1 MKLSSYI
8 GLSKHCVYAL
18 VCEENKRFAVGY
30 AEDLLNAL
38 YVINRDLETPK
49 YKLLKNDIDKV
60 EIVVLEQ
67 DIQNNIN
74 KKILCNEYVEKYKD
88 LGYSQYYPSS
98 FVRYTVHSEPVV
110 YATRSYYVAYIKDR
124 RCNKTVVG
132 LFLKKDALDK
142 FIEEYYPNYTFKN
155 IYYADNIYTKNY
167 LKKLSKG
174 I

>member
-1 MKLSSYI
+1 MRLSEYI

-18 VCEENKRFAVGY
+18 VCEATKRFAVGY

-49 YKLLKNDIDKV
+49 YKDLKNDINEI

-67 DIQNNIN
+67 GIQNNIN
-74 KKILCNEYVEKYKD
+74 KKIACGKYVDMYKER
-88 LGYSQYYPSS
+88 GYTQYYPSN
-98 FVRYTVHSEPVV
+98 FVRYTVHTEICSQVNFLYFCV
-110 YATRSYYVAYIKDR
+110 YLKDK

-132 LFLKKDALDK
+132 LFRKEEAM
-142 FIEEYYPNYTFKN
+142 IEFLNEYYPNNTFNN
-155 IYYADNIYTKNY
+155 IHYADNVYTKNY
-167 LKKLSKG
+167 LKKLSKD